1 MSSVSPLSVN
11 ESRSVIWIN
20 GVKFGDDLAAF
31 GVMIGKSECVMTRLE
46 NGTFIEWVVY
56 GVEAGSQLVQVNVK
70 GKCEHNI

>member
-46 NGTFIEWVVY
+46 NGTFIE
-56 GVEAGSQLVQVNVK
+56 
-70 GKCEHNI
+70 